1 MSKYPEDE
9 KVEPTQRAIAEGLG
23 VTWSDYARRAEAG
36 VRGGGTS
43 WPSRWYLRLA
53 WRPDDKRAA
62 PDAPSS
68 CDDGAGEAV
77 DVAHN
82 QAILASIPKTGP
94 VSADD
99 ILTRTVAAHGRE
111 GMAVK
116 FISPFAVATLGMR
129 GWAPVFDEDGKPVT
143 PDGYLVMCEKPIA
156 AAEARAAYLAGEDE
170 ESEQLPEWSESGGPG
185 DGDIVRMSWGIWL
198 WRGVLALYRFTPG
211 GGAKRC
217 RGFELVTQRRGR
229 DPNSVR
235 LGFYNREA

>member
-1 MSKYPEDE
+1 M
-9 KVEPTQRAIAEGLG
+9 VAGAARG
-23 VTWSDYARRAEAG
+23 VK
-36 VRGGGTS
+36 S

-53 WRPDDKRAA
+53 WRPNDRWAG
-62 PDAPSS
+62 PDAPSN
-68 CDDGAGEAV
+68 CDDGAGEAA

-116 FISPFAVATLGMR
+116 FISPFAVRTLGMR
-129 GWAPVFDEDGKPVT
+129 GWTPVFDEDGKPVT
-143 PDGYLVMCEKPIA
+143 PDGYLVMCEKPIG
-156 AAEARAAYLAGEDE
+156 AAEARAA
-170 ESEQLPEWSESGGPG
+170 EQLPEWRESGGPG

-198 WRGVLALYRFTPG
+198 WRGVLVLYRFTPT